1 MEITEVFATVVDD
14 THMATQDPEADA
26 AAPDAYEELLERNR
40 RLTNLGYA
48 RMYLNWDQQVMMPE
62 GGAPGRAQQLS
73 ALSATSHE
81 LLVDD
86 DVAAWLDEL
95 DDADLSGEQAACVR
109 EIRREY
115 EREANV
121 PSELTERLTR
131 TAAENQQIW
140 QDAKAE
146 NDFASFAPRLET
158 MRDLQREKAEYI
170 DPDENP
176 YTVLYDGSHPYVSIE
191 TMEDIFET
199 LRAEIPPLVEEIREN
214 GRELADPWEDEYSE
228 DDQRELCEAALDFL
242 GYDWDR
248 GRLDTAPHPFMA
260 GTQFDARVTTR
271 FKPTDP
277 MDALTATIHEM
288 GHATYQLGLRE
299 DAYGT
304 PLGNARMS
312 IHESQSR
319 FWENHV
325 GRTKPFWEVF
335 LPTFTEHVD
344 GHDDLTVEEIHEAA
358 NRIYPNN
365 LIRVE
370 ADELTYHMHIILR
383 CEIDRA
389 FVGGEIE
396 SDEIPGL
403 WNDKM
408 EEYLGVRP
416 ETDAEGCLQD
426 IHWTSGFASFQTY
439 TLGSVVAAQLD
450 AAIRED
456 LDVDGLVREEQFEP
470 IHEWMTEQVHQHGQ
484 RYTTPELIERATG
497 EELSA
502 EPFVE
507 YLRGKFEDLYD
518 L

>member
-1 MEITEVFATVVDD
+1 MCRVTGADRSVETTGVNVTVIDN

-26 AAPDAYEELLERNR
+26 AAPDAYEQLLERNR

-121 PSELTERLTR
+121 PSELTERLTQ

-214 GRELADPWEDEYSE
+214 GRELADPWEGEYPE
-228 DDQRELCEAALDFL
+228 NDQRELCEAALDFL

-260 GTQFDARVTTR
+260 GTQFDARVVTR
-271 FKPTDP
+271 ASNWVPAMNGCGAVSSRP
-277 MDALTATIHEM
+277 
-288 GHATYQLGLRE
+288 R
-299 DAYGT
+299 
-304 PLGNARMS
+304 
-312 IHESQSR
+312 SQS
-319 FWENHV
+319 
-325 GRTKPFWEVF
+325 
-335 LPTFTEHVD
+335 
-344 GHDDLTVEEIHEAA
+344 
-358 NRIYPNN
+358 
-365 LIRVE
+365 
-370 ADELTYHMHIILR
+370 
-383 CEIDRA
+383 
-389 FVGGEIE
+389 
-396 SDEIPGL
+396 
-403 WNDKM
+403 
-408 EEYLGVRP
+408 
-416 ETDAEGCLQD
+416 
-426 IHWTSGFASFQTY
+426 
-439 TLGSVVAAQLD
+439 
-450 AAIRED
+450 
-456 LDVDGLVREEQFEP
+456 
-470 IHEWMTEQVHQHGQ
+470 
-484 RYTTPELIERATG
+484 
-497 EELSA
+497 
-502 EPFVE
+502 
-507 YLRGKFEDLYD
+507 
-518 L
+518 